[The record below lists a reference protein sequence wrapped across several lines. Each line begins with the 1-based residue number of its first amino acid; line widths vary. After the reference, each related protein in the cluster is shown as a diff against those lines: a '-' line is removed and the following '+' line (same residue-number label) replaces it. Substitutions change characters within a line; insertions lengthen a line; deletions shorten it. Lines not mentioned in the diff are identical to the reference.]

1 MDATTFDAILRDVHG
16 GLSVRKAIDKSHAQ
30 SADFYLHI
38 NGDKEAESRYARAKS
53 AQLEAIA
60 DEIVQLADE
69 SREGSK
75 TRETKDGTFIETGD
89 MVERTRLQID
99 TRKWLLSKLAPK
111 KYGDRLE
118 LDHRGEGFAI
128 TIKPPEKTGG

>member
-1 MDATTFDAILRDVHG
+1 MDAATFDAILTDVATGLATYKALAAHG
-16 GLSVRKAIDKSHAQ
+16 SNFFS
-30 SADFYLHI
+30 FYGHL
-38 NGDKEAESRYARAKS
+38 NANKDAAERYARAKFDG
-53 AQLEAIA
+53 LERLA

-118 LDHRGEGFAI
+118 LDHKGEGFAI
-128 TIKPPEKTGG
+128 TIKPPEKTG